1 MTKKLSFL
9 LIISAAAVAAQAPT
23 TQPATLTPAELSI
36 RKAQADITKQPENFP
51 YYNALAMAYA
61 RRARETS
68 DVAFYGK
75 AEETLKQSFKISQDN
90 FEGQKIQTWLLLG
103 RYEFAQARDVAARLN
118 KQVPDDIAV
127 YGYLA
132 DANVEL
138 GNYKEAVDAVQW
150 MLNLRAGNVAG
161 LTRAAYLRELHGD
174 ISGALELMQSS
185 YDSTPFQEREDR
197 AWLLTQIA
205 HLDLA
210 SGDLARAENHATAA
224 LGLFPDY
231 HYALGGLAQV
241 RIAQKRYDDA
251 VALLEKRYSA
261 APRAENLYALA
272 EALELAGRG
281 AEAGTAFAQF
291 EKASVAESGLPDNS
305 NHELVAYYID
315 HAHQPAKAL
324 AIAEQELARR
334 HDAYTLDAYAWSLAA
349 NGQYARADAEMKKA
363 VAFGIKDA
371 KVLAHAQA
379 ISQQKAAVASR

>member
-9 LIISAAAVAAQAPT
+9 LIISAVAVAAQAPT

-90 FEGQKIQTWLLLG
+90 LEGQKIQTWLLLG

-161 LTRAAYLRELHGD
+161 LTRAAYL
-174 ISGALELMQSS
+174 
-185 YDSTPFQEREDR
+185 
-197 AWLLTQIA
+197 
-205 HLDLA
+205 
-210 SGDLARAENHATAA
+210 
-224 LGLFPDY
+224 
-231 HYALGGLAQV
+231 
-241 RIAQKRYDDA
+241 
-251 VALLEKRYSA
+251 
-261 APRAENLYALA
+261 
-272 EALELAGRG
+272 
-281 AEAGTAFAQF
+281 
-291 EKASVAESGLPDNS
+291 
-305 NHELVAYYID
+305 
-315 HAHQPAKAL
+315 
-324 AIAEQELARR
+324 
-334 HDAYTLDAYAWSLAA
+334 
-349 NGQYARADAEMKKA
+349 
-363 VAFGIKDA
+363 
-371 KVLAHAQA
+371 
-379 ISQQKAAVASR
+379 